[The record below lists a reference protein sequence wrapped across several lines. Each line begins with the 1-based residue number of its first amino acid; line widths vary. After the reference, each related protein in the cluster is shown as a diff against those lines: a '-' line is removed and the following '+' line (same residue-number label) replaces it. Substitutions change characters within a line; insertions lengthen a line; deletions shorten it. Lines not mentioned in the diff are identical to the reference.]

1 MEEPKRF
8 TGRFYTGVAMIEPA
22 GDSSSAPARR
32 RLKLARQS
40 CIIDRDRIAIRPSR
54 AALLP
59 PLAGIL
65 AGGGCFVLIVA
76 DVVRWQG
83 ALPFGILALLL
94 LGALILIPLSAMGL
108 IYGAIGS
115 SVLFDRNKQS
125 VTWQQG
131 VLGLGVGTRE
141 LVPFWKIDAIA
152 VREAGADEGRPTEEF
167 AQWEIALRKKSGG
180 ELTVARVVSARSQAE
195 ASLARATEAAA
206 AMADLTG
213 ARLDIAAPATSAGR
227 SPAAT

>member
-1 MEEPKRF
+1 
-8 TGRFYTGVAMIEPA
+8 MIEPA
-22 GDSSSAPARR
+22 GDQQSAPVRR
-32 RLKLARQS
+32 RLKLARQT

-59 PLAGIL
+59 PIAGIL
-65 AGGGCFVLIVA
+65 TGAGCFFFIVA

-94 LGALILIPLSAMGL
+94 IGALILIPLSAMGL

-115 SVLFDRNKQS
+115 SVLFDRRKQS

-141 LVPFWKIDAIA
+141 LVPFWKIDSIA
-152 VREAGADEGRPTEEF
+152 VREAGAEEGRPTEEL

-180 ELTVARVVSARSQAE
+180 ELTVARVVSVRSQAE
-195 ASLARATEAAA
+195 ASLATAVEAAS
-206 AMADLTG
+206 AMAGLTG
-213 ARLDIAAPATSAGR
+213 APLAVAPATPAGP
-227 SPAAT
+227 SPAAPQGP